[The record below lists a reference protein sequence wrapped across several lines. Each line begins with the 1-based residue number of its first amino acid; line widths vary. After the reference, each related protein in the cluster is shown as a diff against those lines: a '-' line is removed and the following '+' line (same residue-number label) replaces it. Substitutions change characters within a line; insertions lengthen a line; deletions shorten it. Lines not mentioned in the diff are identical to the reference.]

1 MTKAIITRETDEF
14 YRVHL
19 GKAYAGKYTMAE
31 DGSFT
36 FQQSMD
42 YGRFTADGLRAIADE
57 LDRLN
62 QEEFEKILRQERL
75 SKKRSK
81 IELLNSEGPVLTAQR
96 LGDRY
101 LLHFTQDSYMLEV
114 SHRELCEFLAG
125 LRSFSTPEGRVFD
138 YREFSG
144 DMKPE
149 FRILYNFIRE

>member
-1 MTKAIITRETDEF
+1 MKAITTRETDEF

-19 GKAYAGKYTMAE
+19 GKAYAGKYTMTE

-42 YGRFTADGLRAIADE
+42 YGRFTAEGLRSIADE

-62 QEEFEKILRQERL
+62 REEMEKILRQENQ
-75 SKKRSK
+75 SKKKSK
-81 IELLNSEGPVLTAQR
+81 IELLNSEGPVLTAQK

-125 LRSFSTPEGRVFD
+125 LRSFSTPEGRVYD
-138 YREFSG
+138 YREFPG
-144 DMKPE
+144 DMKTD
-149 FRILYNFIRE
+149 FRILYNFIRD